1 MKQSGKKK
9 KVLLLHTTS
18 TNTANSHPF
27 QPKEKKEDIGT
38 KTNPTPEEKKQEKSL
53 NIANKL
59 SSFNIINEL
68 TMLFNLK

>member
-38 KTNPTPEEKKQEKSL
+38 KTNPTPEEKKSL

-68 TMLFNLK
+68 TMLFNFK